1 MLRRLPEL
9 VDLADLTTIE
19 QPNWCPGCGN
29 FPIWHAL
36 KSAIIELGIDP
47 FNVTIFSGI
56 GCSSKM
62 PHWINT
68 YGFHTIHGRPLPV
81 ATGARL
87 ANTDLTVVAVGG
99 DGDGYGIGIGH
110 FIHAMRR
117 NLNITYLVTNNQVYG
132 LTTGQTSPT
141 SDRGFSSKST
151 PTGVIEVPINPIALA
166 IASNATYIS
175 RGFSKELNHLTQLIV
190 DGIRHEGF
198 ALIDVLQPCVTFNR
212 KNTYK
217 WFSERIYKLE
227 DTNHDITSKQAAFQ
241 KSLEWNNHIPIGIFY
256 EETRPTYENELP
268 QIAETPLA
276 KQEIQDIDITSVM
289 AEFF

>member
-1 MLRRLPEL
+1 MVE
-9 VDLADLTTIE
+9 LADLKTVG

-36 KSAIIELGIDP
+36 KRAIVELNLEP
-47 FNVTIFSGI
+47 HNVAIFSGI

-68 YGFHTIHGRPLPV
+68 YGFHGIHGRPLPI

-87 ANTDLTVVAVGG
+87 VNNNLTVIVVCG

-117 NLNITYLVTNNQVYG
+117 NINITYIVTNNQVYG

-141 SDRGFSSKST
+141 SDKGFATKST
-151 PTGVIEVPINPIALA
+151 PTGVIEMPINPIALA
-166 IASNATYIS
+166 IASGATYIS
-175 RGFSKELNHLTQLIV
+175 RGFSKEMKHLTKLIV
-190 DGIRHEGF
+190 DGVRHKGF

-212 KNTYK
+212 KNTYE
-217 WFSERIYKLE
+217 WFSERVYKLE
-227 DTNHDITSKQAAFQ
+227 EKDHDVTDKQAAFL
-241 KSLEWNNHIPIGIFY
+241 KSLQWNDRIPIGLFY
-256 EETRPTYENELP
+256 REIRPTYEDELP
-268 QIAETPLA
+268 QIAEKTLV
-276 KQEIQDIDITSVM
+276 KQRIEDIDIRALM
-289 AEFF
+289 DEFV

>member
-1 MLRRLPEL
+1 MVTLN
-9 VDLADLTTIE
+9 DLKTIG

-36 KSAIIELGIDP
+36 KSAIVETNLEP
-47 FNVTIFSGI
+47 HNVVIFSGI

-68 YGFHTIHGRPLPV
+68 YGFHSIHGRPLPV

-87 ANTDLTVVAVGG
+87 ANNNLTVIAVGG

-117 NLNITYLVTNNQVYG
+117 NINITYIVTNNQVYG

-141 SDRGFSSKST
+141 SDKGFATKST
-151 PTGVIEVPINPIALA
+151 PTGVIEMPINPIALA
-166 IASNATYIS
+166 VATGSTYIS
-175 RGFSKELNHLTQLIV
+175 RGFSKEMKHLTKLIV
-190 DGIRHEGF
+190 EGVKHEGF

-212 KNTYK
+212 KNTYE
-217 WFSERIYKLE
+217 WFSERVYKLE
-227 DTNHDITSKQAAFQ
+227 ETDHDVTDKQAAFQ
-241 KSLEWNNHIPIGIFY
+241 KSLEFNNRIPIGLFY
-256 EETRPTYENELP
+256 KETKPTYEDELP
-268 QIAETPLA
+268 QIKDSPLI
-276 KQEIQDIDITSVM
+276 KHRIEDIDIRALM
-289 AEFF
+289 DEFV

>member
-1 MLRRLPEL
+1 MVTLN
-9 VDLADLTTIE
+9 DLKTIG

-36 KSAIIELGIDP
+36 KSAIVGTNLEP
-47 FNVTIFSGI
+47 HNVVIFSGI

-68 YGFHTIHGRPLPV
+68 YGFHSIHGRPLPV

-87 ANTDLTVVAVGG
+87 ANNNLTVIAVGG

-117 NLNITYLVTNNQVYG
+117 NINITYIVTNNQVYG

-141 SDRGFSSKST
+141 SDKGFATKST
-151 PTGVIEVPINPIALA
+151 PTGVIEMPINPIALA
-166 IASNATYIS
+166 VTAGSTYIS
-175 RGFSKELNHLTQLIV
+175 RGFSKEMKHLTKLIV
-190 DGIRHEGF
+190 EGVKHEGF

-212 KNTYK
+212 KNTYE
-217 WFSERIYKLE
+217 WFSERVYKLE
-227 DTNHDITSKQAAFQ
+227 ETDHDVTDKQAAFQ
-241 KSLEWNNHIPIGIFY
+241 KSLEFNNRIPIGLFY
-256 EETRPTYENELP
+256 KETKPTYEDELP
-268 QIAETPLA
+268 QIKDIPLI
-276 KQEIQDIDITSVM
+276 KHRIEDIDIRALM
-289 AEFF
+289 DEFV

>member
-1 MLRRLPEL
+1 MVTLN
-9 VDLADLTTIE
+9 DLKTMG

-36 KSAIIELGIDP
+36 KSAIVEMNLDP
-47 FNVTIFSGI
+47 HNVVIFSGI

-68 YGFHTIHGRPLPV
+68 YGFHSIHGRPLPV

-87 ANTDLTVVAVGG
+87 ANNNLTVIAVGG

-117 NLNITYLVTNNQVYG
+117 NINITYIVTNNQVYG

-141 SDRGFSSKST
+141 SDKGFATKST
-151 PTGVIEVPINPIALA
+151 PTGVIEIPINPIALA
-166 IASNATYIS
+166 VTTGSTYIS
-175 RGFSKELNHLTQLIV
+175 RGFSKEMKHLTKLIV
-190 DGIRHEGF
+190 EGVNHEGF

-212 KNTYK
+212 KNTYD
-217 WFSERIYKLE
+217 WFSERVYKLE
-227 DTNHDITSKQAAFQ
+227 ETDHDVTDKQAAFL
-241 KSLEWNNHIPIGIFY
+241 KSLEFNNHIPIGLFY
-256 EETRPTYENELP
+256 KEIKPTYENELP
-268 QIAETPLA
+268 QIKDRSLIKHRIE
-276 KQEIQDIDITSVM
+276 DIDIRALM
-289 AEFF
+289 DEFV